1 MAENEEGDGNEMK
14 YYYALKKKARHHR
27 SPHTVA
33 VGEVYINHLL
43 NLCTKRLFSLF
54 YYFREKKWLQI
65 NAKND
70 KVGSVFF
77 VVLCVCV

>member
-43 NLCTKRLFSLF
+43 NFCTKKIVQFILLFQ
-54 YYFREKKWLQI
+54 RKKWLQMQKMI
-65 NAKND
+65 
-70 KVGSVFF
+70 G
-77 VVLCVCV
+77 